1 LRYWAASYLRWVS
14 SASWLSD
21 IALLQRHSRNRPI
34 NWGSR
39 FDNFTKEVAMS
50 INALLESGPEAHPI
64 RGEQHY
70 TGPIAATILDH
81 LDEQT
86 VISLDSLVCL
96 MPQYTWN
103 QIFQAV
109 DQLARS
115 NKIVLRRHRFDYM
128 LFSTNFV
135 A

>member
-1 LRYWAASYLRWVS
+1 MPTS
-14 SASWLSD
+14 S
-21 IALLQRHSRNRPI
+21 
-34 NWGSR
+34 
-39 FDNFTKEVAMS
+39 
-50 INALLESGPEAHPI
+50 LLESAPVVHPSQQ
-64 RGEQHY
+64 ESLAAD
-70 TGPIAATILDH
+70 TLAATILDH

-86 VISLDSLVCL
+86 VISLDSLICL

>member
-1 LRYWAASYLRWVS
+1 MLR
-14 SASWLSD
+14 
-21 IALLQRHSRNRPI
+21 
-34 NWGSR
+34 
-39 FDNFTKEVAMS
+39 
-50 INALLESGPEAHPI
+50 NALLESPPEVHPVQ
-64 RGEQHY
+64 EKHPHAD
-70 TGPIAATILDH
+70 TLTATILDH
-81 LDEQT
+81 LNEQT

-103 QIFQAV
+103 QIFQTV

-128 LFSTNFV
+128 LFSANFV